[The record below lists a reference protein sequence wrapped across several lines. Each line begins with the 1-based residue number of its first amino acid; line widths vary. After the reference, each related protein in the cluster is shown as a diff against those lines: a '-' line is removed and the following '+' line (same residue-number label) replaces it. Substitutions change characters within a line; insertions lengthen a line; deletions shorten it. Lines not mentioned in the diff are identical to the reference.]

1 MAITGFTPA
10 IVSLLTHPLF
20 FRLPNMASQNIF
32 ANIQHRRACL
42 VRTYLIKIQLFD
54 TGDNETN

>member
-1 MAITGFTPA
+1 MATTGFPPA

-32 ANIQHRRACL
+32 ANILTQESL
-42 VRTYLIKIQLFD
+42 PLMYLFD
-54 TGDNETN
+54 KDSTI